1 MKYILLIAATLLT
14 GIALPAQK
22 KIPLELGTDFP
33 YKTNKNLNEL
43 LALER
48 KGKGRKIIIDLFGSS
63 CVVCFRMMPKMQ
75 EIQDKYSDSIL
86 VVLLGKEDRDIRKV
100 FDKFKSKMSLNFD
113 PVYDSAFFDTYSI
126 PFLPHY
132 IWLDENGITQ
142 ATTGPDELNP
152 TNFERFIAGLPL
164 ITKREIAKQKF
175 DDSKLFLVNGNGG
188 PDTGFLFRSVLSR
201 WDKSHSTSYTK
212 KLQYS
217 PKGKFFQVLNVT
229 VADLYMYA
237 FLEWAWWD
245 TRDTVYGKIYPVP
258 IVLGRETYLDKLPR
272 YNYSFSTTLLDSGN
286 ALLRKALRNDLATYF
301 GYEAMVVNRLMPCW
315 KIIAMPNAKERLK
328 SRYQQTKYSGSYTSI
343 NFQCVN
349 ISTVL
354 DLLLLSKQD
363 NYPYIDATGID
374 YPVDLSLE
382 TVIYDRE
389 SVINALRSIGL
400 DLVLSEQPM
409 QVLLLQKR

>member
-1 MKYILLIAATLLT
+1 MKRSIIVAALLLT
-14 GIALPAQK
+14 GIILPAQNRL
-22 KIPLELGTDFP
+22 PLKTGEKFNYSANKELNDI
-33 YKTNKNLNEL
+33 
-43 LALER
+43 LAEER
-48 KGKGRKIIIDLFGSS
+48 QKGRKVILDLFSSS
-63 CVVCFRMMPKMQ
+63 CIVCFRMLPKTEDLQ
-75 EIQDKYSDSIL
+75 KKYKESIRI
-86 VVLLGKEDRDIRKV
+86 VMLGKKDRDIKAI
-100 FDKFKSKMSLNFD
+100 FEKFKSKLSLTLEAL
-113 PVYDSAFFDTYSI
+113 YDSAFFEQYKI
-126 PFLPHY
+126 PAFPHY
-132 IWLDENGITQ
+132 IWLDENGIVQT
-142 ATTGPDELNP
+142 TTGPDELNLM
-152 TNFERFIAGLPL
+152 FLERFIAGFP
-164 ITKREIAKQKF
+164 IPQDEVISKQIF

-201 WDKSHSTSYTK
+201 WTKNQSTSYPRH
-212 KLQYS
+212 LQYS
-217 PKGKFFQVLNVT
+217 RKGNFFQALSVT

-245 TRDTVYGKIYPVP
+245 TRDSVYGKIYPVP
-258 IVLGRETYLDKLPR
+258 VVLGRETHLDKSPR
-272 YNYSFSTTLLDSGN
+272 YNYSFSTTLPDSGN
-286 ALLRKALRNDLATYF
+286 LLLRRALQNDLATYF

-315 KIIAMPNAKERLK
+315 KLIAMPNAKERLK

-374 YPVDLSLE
+374 YSVDLSLE